1 MIYYIVLTSP
11 AMADIASA
19 VDWYQHRDPE
29 AASRFVSY
37 TRTTISRIRQNP
49 NRFQVIKGAV
59 RRALVPRFPYHIF
72 FFLKTE
78 LVFILAVRHQ
88 RQSDILRLGGSNGRL
103 SED

>member
-1 MIYYIVLTSP
+1 MKYYVVLTSP

-19 VDWYQHRDPE
+19 VDWYQRRDPK
-29 AASRFVSY
+29 AASRFLSY
-37 TRTTISRIRQNP
+37 TRTTIRRIRQNP
-49 NRFQVIKGAV
+49 NRFRIIKGAV
-59 RRALVPRFPYHIF
+59 RRALVPRFPYYIF

-103 SED
+103 SEN